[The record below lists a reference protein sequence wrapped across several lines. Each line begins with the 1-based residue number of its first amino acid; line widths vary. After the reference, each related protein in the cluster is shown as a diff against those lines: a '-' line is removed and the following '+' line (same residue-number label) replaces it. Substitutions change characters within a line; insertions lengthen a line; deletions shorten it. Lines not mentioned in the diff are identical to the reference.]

1 MEQEPL
7 SHTSTRIRR
16 ATAVAHPNVALV
28 KYWGK
33 GCAATNTPAAA
44 SLSITLDTLET
55 TTTVS
60 ESDGTDRILVNGEV
74 VSDAKI
80 EGFLGLLRENFDL
93 PPLAVETAN
102 NFPTGAGLA
111 SSASGMAAL
120 VTAIDGAMDL
130 DLDLEQRSQWARR
143 GSASAARS
151 VTGGFTALAA
161 SNGWAAEQLLA
172 PDEWPLNVVVAVTSL
187 ERKTVGSTEGME
199 LSRQTSPFYAAWL
212 ESTARDFDAA
222 RNVVARR
229 DFDALASIAEASCL
243 RMHAVMLT
251 TDPPLVYWNAGTIEG
266 IRSIRALRETGVGV
280 FFTIDAGPQIKAV
293 CLPGTRQRCKL
304 PSAICPA
311 CGTSTSRAWA
321 PAPRAWRSGTIQAE
335 PWLFRRSSKRP
346 LPANR
351 CLRESTPCLLAR
363 RPWQPPSTVASH
375 AG

>member
-1 MEQEPL
+1 MQPEPV
-7 SHTSTRIRR
+7 SHTSSRIRR

-33 GCAATNTPAAA
+33 RCAATNTPAAA
-44 SLSITLDTLET
+44 SLSITLDTLKT

-60 ESDGTDRILVNGEV
+60 ESDGTDRILVNDEV

-80 EGFLGLLRENFDL
+80 TGFLGLLRSNFDL

-120 VTAIDGAMDL
+120 VTAIDGAMRL
-130 DLDLEQRSQWARR
+130 GLDLEQRSRWARR

-172 PDEWPLNVVVAVTSL
+172 PDEWPLNVVVAVTSR
-187 ERKTVGSTEGME
+187 ERKTIGSTDGME
-199 LSRQTSPFYAAWL
+199 LSRQTSPFYDAWL

-222 RNVVARR
+222 RSIVARR
-229 DFDALASIAEASCL
+229 DFDALASVAEASCL

-266 IRSIRALRETGVGV
+266 IRRIRALRETGVGV

-293 CLPGTRQRCKL
+293 CLPGDTAEVQAALGDL
-304 PSAICPA
+304 PGIRDIYVAGLGPGAIC
-311 CGTSTSRAWA
+311 
-321 PAPRAWRSGTIQAE
+321 
-335 PWLFRRSSKRP
+335 
-346 LPANR
+346 
-351 CLRESTPCLLAR
+351 
-363 RPWQPPSTVASH
+363 VA
-375 AG
+375 

>member
-1 MEQEPL
+1 MEQQPVSE
-7 SHTSTRIRR
+7 TSSRIRR

-44 SLSITLDTLET
+44 SLSITLDTLKT

-80 EGFLGLLRENFDL
+80 EGFLGLLRESFDL

-120 VTAIDGAMDL
+120 VTAIDGAMHL
-130 DLDLEQRSQWARR
+130 DLGLEERSRWARR

-161 SNGWAAEQLLA
+161 SNGWAAEQLLE
-172 PDEWPLNVVVAVTSL
+172 PDEWALNVVVAVTSL
-187 ERKTVGSTEGME
+187 KRKTVGSTEGME
-199 LSRQTSPFYAAWL
+199 LSRQTSPFYDAWL

-222 RNVVARR
+222 RSVVARR

-251 TDPPLVYWNAGTIEG
+251 TDPPLVYWNAGTMEG
-266 IRSIRALRETGVGV
+266 IRRIRAMRDSGGRRVLHHRCGTPDQGRLSPRGHGKGARRPRRSARRAGHLRRG
-280 FFTIDAGPQIKAV
+280 
-293 CLPGTRQRCKL
+293 PGTRRHL
-304 PSAICPA
+304 RGVAGLSAPTH
-311 CGTSTSRAWA
+311 G
-321 PAPRAWRSGTIQAE
+321 
-335 PWLFRRSSKRP
+335 
-346 LPANR
+346 
-351 CLRESTPCLLAR
+351 
-363 RPWQPPSTVASH
+363 
-375 AG
+375 